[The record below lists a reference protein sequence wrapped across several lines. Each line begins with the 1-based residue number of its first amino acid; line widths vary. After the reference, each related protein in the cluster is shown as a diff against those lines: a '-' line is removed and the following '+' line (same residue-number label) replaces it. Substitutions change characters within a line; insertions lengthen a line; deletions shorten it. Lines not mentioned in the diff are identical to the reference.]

1 MPRDSCESGCGSLID
16 VCAQDG
22 TSISEFATN
31 RVVKDEDTLGTRNVL
46 KEELFDLGI
55 EVIDDACIVCKGTAV
70 VRYVGNGQ
78 NSVAVEVDL
87 IF

>member
-1 MPRDSCESGCGSLID
+1 
-16 VCAQDG
+16 
-22 TSISEFATN
+22 
-31 RVVKDEDTLGTRNVL
+31 VL

-55 EVIDDACIVCKGTAV
+55 EVIDDARIVCKGTAV